1 MMTEDEAA
9 PRFAAEVVSIGGRG
23 RAGLPRGM
31 ALASRGSSV
40 RRSGLDA
47 SASGPVNPETKGGR
61 L

>member
-9 PRFAAEVVSIGGRG
+9 PRFAADVVSIGG